1 MYEDFKDETDFN
13 KERIR
18 LSSAALFH
26 LNFDVESLVRYIG
39 GPHVGEHRSIP
50 AIRKRLEKG
59 VDPEVL
65 NHLLHGFEYGAPKKV
80 KGYSSND
87 NFMQYK
93 RYGNHSS
100 VDDHPEEH
108 KKVMVKDSKRG
119 NTILLDKRL
128 LMFIPHLHL
137 TPQGLADLYN

>member
-65 NHLLHGFEYGAPKKV
+65 NHL
-80 KGYSSND
+80 
-87 NFMQYK
+87 
-93 RYGNHSS
+93 
-100 VDDHPEEH
+100 
-108 KKVMVKDSKRG
+108 
-119 NTILLDKRL
+119 
-128 LMFIPHLHL
+128 
-137 TPQGLADLYN
+137 